1 MSFMEVLAMHFI
13 EQFLDNPFIKRK
25 AKSGSGKGNG
35 GLNGLSFARKSPPEA
50 GFPDDWG
57 LIVSES

>member
-1 MSFMEVLAMHFI
+1 MEVLAMHFI

-25 AKSGSGKGNG
+25 AKVEVEKATEDSTGCRLPEK
-35 GLNGLSFARKSPPEA
+35 APPEA